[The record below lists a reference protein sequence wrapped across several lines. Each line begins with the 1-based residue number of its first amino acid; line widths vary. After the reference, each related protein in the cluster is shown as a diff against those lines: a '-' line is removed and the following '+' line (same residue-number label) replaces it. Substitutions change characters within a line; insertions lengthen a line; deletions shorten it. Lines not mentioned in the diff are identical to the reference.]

1 MKHCSRGIRKDERH
15 IDVIDTPGVNDT
27 TWGWQY
33 FDMLNYI
40 NNHQHQNQILQ
51 EVAQIFA
58 MAPEGFDAIILTVM
72 YGHRFTAEDSRALKM
87 LQTFLGK
94 DATENMI
101 FLLTHGDQAEREA
114 AENGETVEQTLE
126 KWLKTLPDWVQNFIG
141 EIKGRAFLFNNLL
154 RPDKQ
159 PEEYQKQLSRLIAV
173 RLQITNHVHSRDS
186 FLLIVLSECELS
198 VSNTR
203 KCYNCC

>member
-1 MKHCSRGIRKDERH
+1 MS
-15 IDVIDTPGVNDT
+15 
-27 TWGWQY
+27 
-33 FDMLNYI
+33 NYI
-40 NNHQHQNQILQ
+40 SNHQHQNQILQ

-114 AENGETVEQTLE
+114 AENGETAEQTLE

-173 RLQITNHVHSRDS
+173 RLQITNHSRDS
-186 FLLIVLSECELS
+186 FLLIVLSECEQHSEILQLLLALVNFKIRERIIWS
-198 VSNTR
+198 DDE
-203 KCYNCC
+203 K